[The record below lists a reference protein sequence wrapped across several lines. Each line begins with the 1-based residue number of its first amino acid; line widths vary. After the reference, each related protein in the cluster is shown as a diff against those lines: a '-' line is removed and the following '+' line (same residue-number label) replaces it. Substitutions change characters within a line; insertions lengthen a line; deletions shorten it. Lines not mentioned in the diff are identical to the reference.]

1 MFPTSLAERNICASL
16 RFRFKEISEKYYI
29 SSVWRIV
36 LDWCVNNDSQI
47 ISFSVSVTFEALTM
61 LPYNE

>member
-1 MFPTSLAERNICASL
+1 MKDDLQMFPTSLAERNICASL

-36 LDWCVNNDSQI
+36 LYRPGSGVFAI
-47 ISFSVSVTFEALTM
+47 
-61 LPYNE
+61 